1 MRLVENNNT
10 KIVKNNINIQK
21 RKEFKTMKKL
31 FVPAITLVAC
41 LTLTYTTTA
50 YASQEDPNAQVTP
63 LDDSEDEY
71 YPFDPYNN

>member
-1 MRLVENNNT
+1 
-10 KIVKNNINIQK
+10 
-21 RKEFKTMKKL
+21 MKKL